1 MRAVWSWLLE
11 LARLDREVAADEG
24 ARLFTGAGL
33 EVEGFEEIGAGFSGV
48 VIAEVVAAE
57 KHPKADKLTVVDVID
72 RAGGEATRVV
82 CGAPNVPAPGGRV
95 LWARPGAR
103 LTTEKGP
110 LEIGVRPLKGV
121 ESAGML
127 CSEVELGIGDD
138 AGGIMVLEGAEA
150 RSPLGTDAAEAL
162 RVRDAVLE
170 VSVAANRGDVLGHL
184 GLARELVAL
193 VGGRL
198 RGDEVD
204 LAPVTNRAEKAAARL
219 AIEIDDPIACPRY
232 LARVIDGVTVRPSP
246 GWMRRRLRAVG
257 VRPISNLVDVTN
269 YVLFELGHPLHAFDE
284 RRVEGGRIRVRRA
297 VDGEKLKTL
306 DGQDRALAAGDIL
319 ICDAARPVALGGV
332 MGGLDSEVA
341 GDTSRILL
349 EAAAF
354 DALSVRRT
362 ARRLGL
368 HSEASLR
375 FGRGV
380 DPEGAERASRRAA
393 RLLAELGGGRVAS
406 GVVDAYPRPP
416 ERALVAMR
424 ASRASSLSG
433 IPIDRA
439 IAKSALGRLGVEV
452 RDGAGS
458 DELFAVR
465 PSWRPDL
472 AREVDLIE
480 DVLRIHGYQRIPAT
494 VPRMEQA
501 PRGTVDR
508 RPEAARRALGGL
520 GWSEA
525 ITFGFTSA
533 DRTRALGVAEGD
545 PRLRMVALRNPM
557 TSDHSIMRTSL
568 LPNLLVALSRNL
580 KFGLSD
586 VALFE
591 VGSVFLARGAD
602 ELPDEPARLAGVLAG
617 RRIGWLGDIPPVDFY
632 DARGAVEVVLAELL
646 TEEREIRFERLDAG
660 RTPFLHPGVAA
671 DVLVDGALVG
681 QVGEVHPAVRAAFEI
696 EARAFA
702 FDLDVAALPEPGP
715 RQMRPIVRF
724 PAITRDLSL
733 FVSADLPAAQVGD
746 LIRDPLIEGVRVLE
760 EYRDPDKV
768 PPGQKG
774 LLWSITYR
782 SSEKTL
788 TDAEVDSRHET
799 LVAHLLEKLAAT
811 RR

>member
-1 MRAVWSWLLE
+1 MRVVWSWLLE
-11 LARLDREVAADEG
+11 LCELERELAADEG
-24 ARLFTGAGL
+24 ARLYTGAGL
-33 EVEGFEEIGAGFSGV
+33 EVEAFEEIGAGFSGV
-48 VIAEVVAAE
+48 VVAEVAHAE

-72 RAGGEATRVV
+72 RVGGAATRVV

-138 AGGIMVLEGAEA
+138 AGGIVVLEAEEA
-150 RSPLGTDAAEAL
+150 RAPLGTDAADAL

-170 VSVAANRGDVLGHL
+170 ISVAANRGDGLGHL

-198 RGDEVD
+198 APGTID
-204 LAPVTNRAEKAAARL
+204 LAPVTDSSVEAASRVAVD
-219 AIEIDDPIACPRY
+219 IDDPAGCARY
-232 LARVIDGVTVRPSP
+232 IARVIDGVSVRPSP

-284 RRVEGGRIRVRRA
+284 RRVAGGQIRVRRA
-297 VDGEKLKTL
+297 REGEKLTTL
-306 DGQDRALAAGDIL
+306 DGQERALLAGDLL
-319 ICDAARPVALGGV
+319 ICDAERPVALAGV
-332 MGGLDSEVA
+332 MGGQDSEVA
-341 GDTSRILL
+341 ADTSAILL

-354 DALSVRRT
+354 DSLSVRRT

-380 DPEGAERASRRAA
+380 DPDGAERASRRAA
-393 RLLAELGGGRVAS
+393 YLLAELGGGRVAA

-416 ERALVAMR
+416 ARFEVTLR

-439 IAKSALGRLGVEV
+439 IAKRTLGRLGIEV
-452 RDGAGS
+452 RDGAGP
-458 DELFAVR
+458 DEVIAIR
-465 PSWRPDL
+465 PSHRPDL

-480 DVLRIHGYQRIPAT
+480 EVLRLHGYGRIPAT
-494 VPRMEQA
+494 LPPMAQP
-501 PRGTVDR
+501 PRGQPDR
-508 RPEAARRALGGL
+508 RPELARRALTAL
-520 GWSEA
+520 GMSEA
-525 ITFGFTSA
+525 ITFGFTSPE
-533 DRTRALGVAEGD
+533 RIRALGLADND
-545 PRLRMVALRNPM
+545 PRLRMVVLRNPM
-557 TSDHSIMRTSL
+557 TSDHSVMRTSL
-568 LPNLLVALSRNL
+568 LPNLLAALSRNL
-580 KFGLSD
+580 KFGMSN

-591 VGSVFLARGAD
+591 VGSVFLASTGNG
-602 ELPDEPARLAGVLAG
+602 ELPEEPVRIAGVLAG
-617 RRIGWLGDIPPVDFY
+617 RRPGWPSDGPPVDYY
-632 DARGAVEVVLAELL
+632 DARGAVDGVLAELA
-646 TEEREIRFERLDAG
+646 TGDRDVRFEPVRHA
-660 RTPFLHPGVAA
+660 PFLHPGVAA
-671 DVLVDGALVG
+671 DVLVDGLLVG
-681 QVGEVHPAVRAAFEI
+681 QVGELHPAVRAAYEI
-696 EARAFA
+696 EVRAFA
-702 FDLDVAALPEPGP
+702 FDLAVEALPAPGP
-715 RQMRPIVRF
+715 RQMRPIPRF
-724 PAITRDLSL
+724 PAVTRDLSL
-733 FVSADLPAAQVGD
+733 FVAADLPAARVGD

-760 EYRDPDKV
+760 EYRDPEKV

-782 SSEKTL
+782 SPERTL
-788 TDAEVDSRHET
+788 TDGEVDSRHEA
-799 LVAHLLEKLAAT
+799 LVAHLVEKLAAT

>member
-11 LARLDREVAADEG
+11 LAELGREVAADEG

-33 EVEGFEEIGAGFSGV
+33 EVEAFEEIGAGFSGV
-48 VIAEVVAAE
+48 VVAEVVAAE

-72 RAGGEATRVV
+72 RAGGPATRVV

-138 AGGIMVLEGAEA
+138 AGGIVVLEGDEA
-150 RSPLGTDAAEAL
+150 RAPLGMAAAEAL

-170 VSVAANRGDVLGHL
+170 ISVAANRGDVLGHL

-198 RGDEVD
+198 APGAID
-204 LAPVTNRAEKAAARL
+204 LTAVTDRARKAVEIAAV
-219 AIEIDDPIACPRY
+219 EIDDPSACPRY
-232 LARVIDGVTVRPSP
+232 VARVIDGVAVRPSP

-269 YVLFELGHPLHAFDE
+269 YVLFELGHPLHAFDL

-297 VDGEKLKTL
+297 RDGEKLTTL
-306 DGQDRALAAGDIL
+306 DSQERTLVAGDIL
-319 ICDAARPVALGGV
+319 ICDAVRPVALGGV

-341 GDTSRILL
+341 GDTSQILL

-354 DALSVRRT
+354 DGLAVRRT

-393 RLLAELGGGRVAS
+393 RLLAELGGGRVAD

-416 ERALVAMR
+416 EPLEVRLR
-424 ASRASSLSG
+424 ASRATRLSG

-439 IAKSALGRLGVEV
+439 IARSTLGRLGVEV
-452 RDGAGS
+452 RDGAGD
-458 DELFAVR
+458 DEIIAIR
-465 PSWRPDL
+465 PSHRPDL

-480 DVLRIHGYQRIPAT
+480 EVLRIHGYHHIPAT
-494 VPRMEQA
+494 VPTMSQP
-501 PRGTVDR
+501 PRAVVDR
-508 RPEAARRALGGL
+508 RPEAARRALSAL
-520 GWSEA
+520 GFSEA
-525 ITFGFTSA
+525 ITFGFTSPE
-533 DRTRALGVAEGD
+533 RIRALGLADND
-545 PRLRMVALRNPM
+545 PRLKMVALRNPM
-557 TSDHSIMRTSL
+557 TSDHSVMRTSL
-568 LPNLLVALSRNL
+568 LPNLLGALSRNL
-580 KFGLSD
+580 KFGMND

-591 VGSVFLARGAD
+591 VGSVFLARGPG
-602 ELPDEPARLAGVLAG
+602 ELPEEPARLAGVLVG
-617 RRIGWLGDIPPVDFY
+617 RRAGWLGDGPAVDFF
-632 DARGAVEVVLAELL
+632 DARGAVEAVLAEI
-646 TEEREIRFERLDAG
+646 TADAEVRFERVRHA
-660 RTPFLHPGVAA
+660 PFLHPGVAA
-671 DVLVDGALVG
+671 DVIIGGALVG
-681 QVGEVHPAVRAAFEI
+681 QVGEVHPAVRAAYEI
-696 EARAFA
+696 DVRAFA
-702 FDLDVAALPEPGP
+702 FDLDVEALPVLRP
-715 RQMRPIVRF
+715 RQMGPIPRF

-733 FVSADLPAAQVGD
+733 FVAADLPAARVGD

-760 EYRDPDKV
+760 EYRDPDVV
-768 PPGQKG
+768 PPGKKG

-788 TDAEVDSRHET
+788 TDAEVDTRHEA
-799 LVAHLLEKLAAT
+799 LVAHLVEKLAAT